1 MKELHQKLI
10 ISSLLFFLVFIP
22 THAQGMNGTDYASRE
37 DSIECLKH
45 LSAYREF
52 VRLKLPQYALPPL
65 WAAMNECPAS
75 SEKMYVDA
83 VNIYRKLIEETPE
96 GPLRES
102 RIDTLLQIYEQ
113 RMEYFGGEGNVLGR
127 EGRDLLTYR
136 GDDLEEVQKA
146 YDMLKRSIVL
156 EGKKSK
162 EAVLLLSVSSSITL
176 NRAEIIDD
184 NQVIEDYLRV
194 VTILDQLE
202 GRSSRWEKTRAT
214 VDEIMLKEN
223 ILTCETL
230 DGYFEPLFEL
240 SKDDISF
247 LKKVNNFYRTTG
259 CELSDIN
266 ARATE
271 SLYEL
276 EPGPE
281 SAHNLAILFI
291 TRNEFEKA
299 AEYLKL
305 AVVGENVE
313 PETTAEWF
321 YELTVV
327 SSALNKYCEAIEYA
341 REAIRLKSDYGKAY
355 IQLGD
360 AMLATRDKLGDDF
373 QQRTAFWAA
382 ADMYAKAA
390 SVDPSIESEARKR
403 LNDYS
408 GQFPNQEEVFFR
420 DLKDGDA
427 YQVEGCIN
435 QSTTVRSRK

>member
-1 MKELHQKLI
+1 MKELHQKIL
-10 ISSLLFFLVFIP
+10 ISSLLLFLVCLP
-22 THAQGMNGTDYASRE
+22 MHAQGKNGTSYESKE

-65 WAAMNECPAS
+65 WSALKECPAS

-83 VNIYRKLIEETPE
+83 VNIYRKLIEESPDGPE
-96 GPLRES
+96 RES
-102 RIDTLLQIYEQ
+102 RIDTLLLIYDQ

-127 EGRDLLTYR
+127 KGRDLLTYR
-136 GDDLEEVQKA
+136 GDDMEEVQEA
-146 YDMLKRSIVL
+146 YEMLKRSIVL
-156 EGKKSK
+156 EGNKSK

-194 VTILDQLE
+194 VAVLDQLE

-214 VDEIMLKEN
+214 VDEIMLKED
-223 ILTCETL
+223 ILTCESL
-230 DGYFEPLFEL
+230 DSYFEPLYEL

-247 LKKVNNFYRTTG
+247 LKKVIKFYSTTG

-266 ARATE
+266 AQATE
-271 SLYEL
+271 SLYAL

-291 TRNEFEKA
+291 TRNDFQKA
-299 AEYLKL
+299 ADYLKM
-305 AVVGENVE
+305 AVIGENIA

-321 YELTVV
+321 YELAVL
-327 SSALNKYCEAIEYA
+327 SSALKNYCETIEYA

-355 IQLGD
+355 LQLGD
-360 AMLATRDKLGDDF
+360 AIIATRENLGDDF

-382 ADMYAKAA
+382 SDMYSKAA

-408 GQFPNQEEVFFR
+408 SQFPNQEEVFFR
-420 DLKDGDA
+420 DMNDGDA
-427 YQVEGCIN
+427 YKVEGCIN
-435 QSTTVRSRK
+435 QTTTVRSRK

>member
-1 MKELHQKLI
+1 
-10 ISSLLFFLVFIP
+10 
-22 THAQGMNGTDYASRE
+22 MNGTDYVSKE

-96 GPLRES
+96 GPMREG

-136 GDDLEEVQKA
+136 GDDMDAVQKA

-194 VTILDQLE
+194 VAILDQLE

-214 VDEIMLKEN
+214 VDEIMLKED

-230 DGYFEPLFEL
+230 DNYFEPLFEL

-281 SAHNLAILFI
+281 SAHKLAILFI

-305 AVVGENVE
+305 
-313 PETTAEWF
+313 
-321 YELTVV
+321 
-327 SSALNKYCEAIEYA
+327 
-341 REAIRLKSDYGKAY
+341 GK
-355 IQLGD
+355 
-360 AMLATRDKLGDDF
+360 M
-373 QQRTAFWAA
+373 
-382 ADMYAKAA
+382 
-390 SVDPSIESEARKR
+390 
-403 LNDYS
+403 
-408 GQFPNQEEVFFR
+408 
-420 DLKDGDA
+420 
-427 YQVEGCIN
+427 
-435 QSTTVRSRK
+435 